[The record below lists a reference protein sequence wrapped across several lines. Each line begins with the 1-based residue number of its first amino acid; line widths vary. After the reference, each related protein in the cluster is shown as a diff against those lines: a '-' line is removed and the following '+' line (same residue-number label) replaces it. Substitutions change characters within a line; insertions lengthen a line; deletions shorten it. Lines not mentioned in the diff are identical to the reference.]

1 MPFDNN
7 SEFGPWTH
15 NGVPDI
21 SPSRLK
27 TFKDCPQKY
36 FLQYVEKL
44 PRKMGAAAL
53 QGTSLHQVFL
63 EEYLGGGVD
72 NIEFLLEMMA
82 DDLRHRLD
90 TEDPRDYK
98 SGLPLNQAEKMEAIL
113 DLKVW
118 AE

>member
-36 FLQYVEKL
+36 YVEEL
-44 PRKMGAAAL
+44 LKMAGIKEI
-53 QGTSLHQVFL
+53 LHQMKNTC
-63 EEYLGGGVD
+63 GVD
-72 NIEFLLEMMA
+72 NIEFF
-82 DDLRHRLD
+82 
-90 TEDPRDYK
+90 
-98 SGLPLNQAEKMEAIL
+98 
-113 DLKVW
+113 
-118 AE
+118 